1 MVDTRGS
8 IWYVEKNYISP
19 WYERAHIFKCLPLF
33 IKWDMML
40 YTTFIKIKIGDNHI
54 ALEKKISKTHGQMK
68 IKLPCGYGA
77 RKSNPSF
84 ERNLEHT
91 AF

>member
-1 MVDTRGS
+1 
-8 IWYVEKNYISP
+8 
-19 WYERAHIFKCLPLF
+19 
-33 IKWDMML
+33 MML